1 MTPALP
7 ALCTERLRLRASNP
21 ALAEVAADYHRRNRE
36 AHARWNPPQA
46 ASMFTT
52 QGQHERLAASAAAIT
67 AGTLVGWW
75 LFMHGDPKR
84 ALGQIHLSQI
94 ARAPFCNAMLGYS
107 IDATHE
113 GRGLMREA
121 LDAVLADAFSARI
134 GLHRV
139 QANVRPEN
147 TRSLAL
153 LDRLGFEREGLA
165 REYLFIDGAWRDH
178 VLTARRAPGWPAD
191 LAPAT

>member
-1 MTPALP
+1 VIEALP
-7 ALCTERLRLRASNP
+7 ELCTQRLRLRASDP
-21 ALAEVAADYHRRNRE
+21 ALADAAADYYRRNRE
-36 AHARWNPPQA
+36 AHARWNPPQS
-46 ASMFTT
+46 ASMFTAD
-52 QGQHERLAASAAAIT
+52 GQRERLAASAAAVA

-75 LFMHGDPKR
+75 LFLHETPDH
-84 ALGQIHLSQI
+84 AVGQIHLSQI

-107 IDATHE
+107 IDAARE
-113 GRGLMREA
+113 GRGLMSEA
-121 LDAVLADAFSARI
+121 LTAVLADAFGPRV

-147 TRSLAL
+147 RRSLAL

-178 VLTARRAPGWPAD
+178 VMAALRAPGWPAD
-191 LAPAT
+191 RAPPA